1 MTMPAVRPLVAVT
14 RDERAD
20 EALSRALEARG
31 ARVLPL
37 ATFRIVPPVDP
48 APLAAALEA
57 LRDYDWIVFTSAN
70 AVEATCTHPLWT
82 AARQAGGAR
91 ARIAAVGTATAARL
105 SSHGVGV
112 DLMPAMAGGRELAEA
127 LRSAGSLEG
136 ARVLWPRSEI
146 ARPELAVELALAG
159 AAIVDPPAYR
169 TMTVVPDR
177 LTEFLDAL
185 EARRVAAVA
194 FLSPSSARGLAS
206 ALPGGTLRPLSGR
219 TVIACIGPTT
229 SAAVK
234 ELGGAVDIEPDQ
246 RSAAALASAIVRRVA
261 A

>member
-1 MTMPAVRPLVAVT
+1 MPPEIRPMVAVT

-20 EALSRALEARG
+20 DGFSRALESKG

-37 ATFRIVPPVDP
+37 ATIRIVGPADA
-48 APLAAALEA
+48 APLAAALQA
-57 LRDYDWIVFTSAN
+57 LPQYDWIVFTSVN
-70 AVEATCTHPLWT
+70 AVDATCGHPSW
-82 AARQAGGAR
+82 APAWRAGTVR
-91 ARIAAVGTATAARL
+91 ARIAAVGAATAKRL
-105 SSHGVGV
+105 GDRGLPVHV
-112 DLMPAMAGGRELAEA
+112 MPAVAGGRELARA
-127 LRSAGSLEG
+127 LSAMEPLQS

-146 ARPELAVELALAG
+146 ARPELAVELAMDG

-169 TMTVVPDR
+169 TVPVVPER
-177 LTEFLDAL
+177 LAEFLDAL

-206 ALPGGTLRPLSGR
+206 ALPGRTLRPLAGR
-219 TVIACIGPTT
+219 TVVASIGPTT
-229 SAAVK
+229 SAAVA
-234 ELGGAVDIEPDQ
+234 ELGVAVDIEPAQ